1 MVEEG
6 SIAVPPSGPPP
17 LLSESQLVDLANQG
31 WIKIQLPTELSVNIV
46 NLFQES
52 TWFFGQN
59 TEVKTKEYPR
69 SRGTEYGYYEVEG
82 EKEYVTFRRHVH
94 SDPYETES
102 LVLLEQSTAAVW
114 KESARI
120 LYRILC
126 DVARASELEVAVWDD
141 MLDGTLSMPHSD
153 KQMTNTLL
161 RVFHYQPSLGHAE
174 AHTDLGL
181 LTLCIGDS
189 HGLQV
194 LDRDQSLEGE
204 PVWIDAPAT
213 TGTAT
218 VLVSETLRML
228 SNGTMNTGIHRVVG
242 NPDGR
247 NSAVFALRHSSRHR
261 VDLGLFGG
269 DGKIHP
275 NELYKV
281 MEVGKVNINVV
292 KPEMDRQYEAFYAE
306 QGTRDATGQ
315 G

>member
-6 SIAVPPSGPPP
+6 SIALPPSGPPP
-17 LLSESQLVDLANQG
+17 LLTEGQLVDLANQG
-31 WIKIQLPTELSVNIV
+31 WIKIELPTELGV
-46 NLFQES
+46 NLTKLFQHS
-52 TWFFGQN
+52 TSFFNQSN
-59 TEVKTKEYPR
+59 DVKTKEYPR

-94 SDPYETES
+94 SDAHETKS
-102 LVLLEQSTAAVW
+102 AQFEQMTAVVW
-114 KESARI
+114 EESARI
-120 LYRILC
+120 LCRILC
-126 DVARASELEVAVWDD
+126 DVARASELDVSVWDD
-141 MLDGTLSMPHSD
+141 ILDGTLSMPHSD
-153 KQMTNTLL
+153 RQMTNTLL
-161 RVFHYQPSLGHAE
+161 RVFHYQPSSGHAE

-194 LDRDQSLEGE
+194 LDRDQSLDGRS
-204 PVWIDAPAT
+204 VWIDAPAT
-213 TGTAT
+213 TGSAT

-242 NPDGR
+242 NPNGR
-247 NSAVFALRHSSRHR
+247 SSAVFALRHSSRHR

-269 DGKIHP
+269 EGKIHP
-275 NELYKV
+275 NELYKA

-292 KPEMDRQYEAFYAE
+292 KPEMDRQYKVFHAE
-306 QGTRDATGQ
+306 QGNRDVTGQ